1 MSDQNAK
8 DLLIKKQL
16 IDDILDSEDGVV
28 KRASAATSKATR
40 TQIREEGF
48 QRAIMSFDMITN
60 EELDYF
66 GDSELPG
73 VWFEL
78 EPDSPPARIIPYND
92 TPNTFAY
99 RAEKYVV
106 LISVITTEEAT
117 KNVNHLRTYKTDI
130 RQIVNDNMLRDIHTA
145 EDTAFLAEVDR
156 LVGSPVAYGTVEA
169 AIVAG
174 GTGAQNV
181 TMGTAT
187 FSRANLKRAVS
198 YLIERQLPV
207 GVFLVNQRTAN
218 EFLGWDR
225 NEMGGD
231 LSQEVARKGLKALET
246 FEMFGIPFISTIKNN
261 LVANGVMYQFAPREF
276 LGNALMLEDITV
288 TIKKEYD
295 IIRMRAQ
302 EQVGLTIGNP
312 LGLQKL
318 NYTMSSVTGA

>member
-1 MSDQNAK
+1 MSDQSAQ
-8 DLLIKKQL
+8 DLLVKKQL
-16 IDDILDSEDGVV
+16 IDDILDSDDGVV
-28 KRASAATSKATR
+28 KKASAATSKATR

-48 QRAIMSFDMITN
+48 QRAILSFDMISN
-60 EELDYF
+60 EDLDYF

-78 EPDSPPARIIPYND
+78 EPDSPPARMIPYND

-117 KNVNHLRTYKTDI
+117 KNVNQLRTYKTDI

-145 EDTAFLAEVDR
+145 EDTGFISETDR
-156 LVGSPVAYGTVEA
+156 IVGSSSTAYGTVESA
-169 AIVAG
+169 AP
-174 GTGAQNV
+174 GTYQNV
-181 TMGTAT
+181 NMGAAT
-187 FSRANLKRAVS
+187 FNRKGLARAAS

-207 GVFLVNQRTAN
+207 GVILVNQRTAN
-218 EFLGWDR
+218 ELMRLGRD
-225 NEMGGD
+225 EVGGD
-231 LSQEVARKGLKALET
+231 LAQDVFRRGLKALDK
-246 FEMFGIPFISTIKNN
+246 FEMFGLPFVSTIKND
-261 LVANGVMYQFAPREF
+261 LIANGVMYQFAPKDF

-302 EQVGLTIGNP
+302 EQVGLTFGNP

-318 NYTMSSVTGA
+318 NYTMTVPTA

>member
-1 MSDQNAK
+1 MSDQAK

-16 IDDILDSEDGVV
+16 IDDILDSDDGVV
-28 KRASAATSKATR
+28 KKASAATSKATR

-48 QRAIMSFDMITN
+48 QRAIMSFDLITN
-60 EELDYF
+60 DDLDYF
-66 GDSELPG
+66 ADSELPG

-106 LISVITTEEAT
+106 LISVISTEEAT
-117 KNVNHLRTYKTDI
+117 KNIQHLRTYKTDI

-145 EDTAFLAEVDR
+145 EDTAFITEVDR
-156 LVGSPVAYGTVEA
+156 IVGSSATAYATVEA
-169 AIVAG
+169 AAP
-174 GTGAQNV
+174 GTYQNV
-181 TMGTAT
+181 NMGAAT
-187 FSRANLKRAVS
+187 FNRQGMKRAVS
-198 YLIERQLPV
+198 YLIERRMPI

-218 EFLGWDR
+218 EFLGWQRD
-225 NEMGGD
+225 EMGGD
-231 LSQEVARKGLKALET
+231 LSQDIARKGLKALEK
-246 FEMFGIPFISTIKNN
+246 FEMFGVPFISTIKND
-261 LVANGVMYQFAPREF
+261 LIANGVMYQFAPREF

-302 EQVGLTIGNP
+302 EQVGLTIGNT

-318 NYTMSSVTGA
+318 NYTMTSPIPA

>member
-1 MSDQNAK
+1 MNDQAAK
-8 DLLIKKQL
+8 DLLVKKNL
-16 IDDILDSEDGVV
+16 IDDILDSDDGVV
-28 KRASAATSKATR
+28 KKASAATSKATR
-40 TQIREEGF
+40 TQVREEGF
-48 QRAIMSFDMITN
+48 QRAIISFDTITN
-60 EELDYF
+60 DELDYF

-78 EPDSPPARIIPYND
+78 EPDSPPARMIPYND

-106 LISVITTEEAT
+106 LITVVTTEEAT
-117 KNVNHLRTYKTDI
+117 KNINHLRTYKTDI

-145 EDTAFLAEVDR
+145 EDTAFIAEVDR
-156 LVGSPVAYGTVEA
+156 IVGTGAGTAYGTVEA
-169 AIVAG
+169 AAP
-174 GTGAQNV
+174 GAYQNV
-181 TMGTAT
+181 NMGTAT
-187 FSRANLKRAVS
+187 FSRQGMKRAAS

-218 EFLGWDR
+218 EFLGWGR
-225 NEMGGD
+225 EEWGGD
-231 LSQEVARKGLKALET
+231 MAQDVARKGLKALEK
-246 FEMFGIPFISTIKNN
+246 FEMFNIPFISTIKNG
-261 LVANGVMYQFAPREF
+261 LIANGVMYQFAPKEF

-302 EQVGLTIGNP
+302 EQVGLTIGNT

-318 NYTMSSVTGA
+318 NYTMTVPQP

>member
-1 MSDQNAK
+1 MSEQAAK

-16 IDDILDSEDGVV
+16 IDEVLNADDGVV
-28 KRASAATSKATR
+28 KKASIATSKATR

-60 EELDYF
+60 EDLDYF

-92 TPNTFAY
+92 TPNSFAY

-106 LISVITTEEAT
+106 LLSVITTEEAT
-117 KNVNHLRTYKTDI
+117 KNVNHLRTYKTDL

-145 EDTAFLAEVDR
+145 EDTSFIAEVDR
-156 LVGSPVAYGTVEA
+156 IVGAATAYATVESA
-169 AIVAG
+169 SP
-174 GTGAQNV
+174 GAYQHV
-181 TMGTAT
+181 TMTSAT
-187 FSRANLKRAVS
+187 FSRQALKRAVS
-198 YLIERQLPV
+198 YLVERQLPV

-218 EFLGWDR
+218 EFLGWKRD
-225 NEMGGD
+225 EMGGD
-231 LSQEVARKGLKALET
+231 LSQDLARKGLKALEK
-246 FEMFGIPFISTIKNN
+246 FEMFGVPFISTIKNN
-261 LVANGVMYQFAPREF
+261 LIANGAMYQFAPKEF

-302 EQVGLTIGNP
+302 EQVGLTFGNT

-318 NYTMSSVTGA
+318 AYTMQGIT

>member
-1 MSDQNAK
+1 MSDNSAQ
-8 DLLIKKQL
+8 DLLVKKQL

-28 KRASAATSKATR
+28 KKASAATSKATR

-48 QRAIMSFDMITN
+48 QRAILSFDVITN
-60 EELDYF
+60 EDLDYF

-78 EPDSPPARIIPYND
+78 EPDSPPARMIPYND

-106 LISVITTEEAT
+106 LISVVTTEEAT
-117 KNVNHLRTYKTDI
+117 KNVNHLRNYKTDI

-145 EDTAFLAEVDR
+145 EDTGFISEVDR
-156 LVGSPVAYGTVEA
+156 IVGSAATAYNTVEA
-169 AIVAG
+169 ADP
-174 GTGAQNV
+174 GAYQHVN
-181 TMGTAT
+181 MGAAT
-187 FSRANLKRAVS
+187 FSRQGMKRAVS

-218 EFLGWDR
+218 EFLGWGRD
-225 NEMGGD
+225 EMGGD
-231 LSQEVARKGLKALET
+231 LAQEVARRGLKALET
-246 FEMFGIPFISTIKNN
+246 FEMFGIPFVSTIKNN
-261 LVANGVMYQFAPREF
+261 LIANGVMYQFAPKDF

-302 EQVGLTIGNP
+302 EQVGLTFGNT

-318 NYTMSSVTGA
+318 NYTMTSPIPA

>member
-1 MSDQNAK
+1 MSDTAAK

-16 IDDILDSEDGVV
+16 IDDILGSEDGVV
-28 KRASAATSKATR
+28 KKASTATSKATR

-48 QRAIMSFDMITN
+48 QRAIVSFDMITN
-60 EELDYF
+60 EDLDYF

-73 VWFEL
+73 VWYEL

-106 LISVITTEEAT
+106 LLAVITTEEAT
-117 KNVNHLRTYKTDI
+117 KNVNQLRTYKTDI

-145 EDTAFLAEVDR
+145 EDTSFIAEVDR
-156 LVGSPVAYGTVEA
+156 IVGAAVAYGAATV
-169 AIVAG
+169 
-174 GTGAQNV
+174 TSQHV
-181 TMGTAT
+181 TMTNAT
-187 FSRANLKRAVS
+187 FTRTALKRAVS
-198 YLIERQLPV
+198 YLIERQLPI
-207 GVFLVNQRTAN
+207 GVMLVNQRTAN
-218 EFLGWDR
+218 EFLGWKRD
-225 NEMGGD
+225 EMGGD
-231 LSQEVARKGLKALET
+231 LSQDLARKGLKALET
-246 FEMFGIPFISTIKNN
+246 FEMFGVPFISTIKNG
-261 LVANGVMYQFAPREF
+261 LIANGAMYQFAPREF

-302 EQVGLTIGNP
+302 EQVGLTIGNT

-318 NYTMSSVTGA
+318 AYSMQGIED

>member
-1 MSDQNAK
+1 MSDQSAQ
-8 DLLIKKQL
+8 DLLVKKQL
-16 IDDILDSEDGVV
+16 IDDILDSDDGIV
-28 KRASAATSKATR
+28 KKASAATSKATR

-48 QRAIMSFDMITN
+48 QRAILSFDMITN
-60 EELDYF
+60 EDLDYF

-78 EPDSPPARIIPYND
+78 EPDSPPARMIPYND

-106 LISVITTEEAT
+106 LISVVTTEEAT

-145 EDTAFLAEVDR
+145 EDTGFLSEIDR
-156 LVGSPVAYGTVEA
+156 IVGSAETAYATVEGA
-169 AIVAG
+169 AP
-174 GTGAQNV
+174 GTYQNV
-181 TMGTAT
+181 DMGAAT
-187 FSRANLKRAVS
+187 FNRQGMKRAAS

-218 EFLGWDR
+218 EFLGLER
-225 NEMGGD
+225 NEIGGD
-231 LSQEVARKGLKALET
+231 LAQDLFRKGLKALEV
-246 FEMFGIPFISTIKNN
+246 FEIFGLPFISTIKND
-261 LVANGVMYQFAPREF
+261 LVANGVMYQFAPKDF

-318 NYTMSSVTGA
+318 NFAMTSPIPG

>member
-1 MSDQNAK
+1 MSDTAAK

-16 IDDILDSEDGVV
+16 IDDILGSEDGVV
-28 KRASAATSKATR
+28 KKASTATSKATR

-48 QRAIMSFDMITN
+48 QRAILSFDMITN
-60 EELDYF
+60 EDLDYF

-73 VWFEL
+73 VWYEL

-106 LISVITTEEAT
+106 LLAVITTEEAT
-117 KNVNHLRTYKTDI
+117 KNVNQLRTYKTDI

-145 EDTAFLAEVDR
+145 EDTSFIAEVDR
-156 LVGSPVAYGTVEA
+156 IVGAAVAYGAATV
-169 AIVAG
+169 
-174 GTGAQNV
+174 TSQHV
-181 TMGTAT
+181 TMTNAT
-187 FSRANLKRAVS
+187 FTRTALKRAVS
-198 YLIERQLPV
+198 YLIERQLPI
-207 GVFLVNQRTAN
+207 GVMLINQRTAN
-218 EFLGWDR
+218 EFIGWKR
-225 NEMGGD
+225 EEMGGD
-231 LSQEVARKGLKALET
+231 LSQDLARKGLKALET
-246 FEMFGIPFISTIKNN
+246 FEMFGVPFISTIKNG
-261 LVANGVMYQFAPREF
+261 LIANGAMYQFAPREF

-302 EQVGLTIGNP
+302 EQVGLTIGNT

-318 NYTMSSVTGA
+318 AYSMQGIEDY

>member
-1 MSDQNAK
+1 MSDQAAK

-16 IDDILDSEDGVV
+16 IDEIIDSDDGVV
-28 KRASAATSKATR
+28 KKASAATSKATR
-40 TQIREEGF
+40 TQVREEGF
-48 QRAIMSFDMITN
+48 QRAILSFDMITN
-60 EELDYF
+60 EDLDYF

-78 EPDSPPARIIPYND
+78 EPDSPPARLIPYND

-106 LISVITTEEAT
+106 LITVITTEEAT
-117 KNVNHLRTYKTDI
+117 KNINQLRTYKTDI

-145 EDTAFLAEVDR
+145 EDTAFIAEVDR
-156 LVGSPVAYGTVEA
+156 IVGSAATAYATVEA
-169 AIVAG
+169 AAP
-174 GTGAQNV
+174 GTYQNV
-181 TMGTAT
+181 DMGAAT
-187 FSRANLKRAVS
+187 FSRQNIKRAVS

-218 EFLGWDR
+218 EFLGWKRD
-225 NEMGGD
+225 EMGGD
-231 LSQEVARKGLKALET
+231 LSQDLARKGLKALET
-246 FEMFGIPFISTIKNN
+246 FEMFGIPFISTIKND
-261 LVANGVMYQFAPREF
+261 LIANGVMYQFAPKEF

-302 EQVGLTIGNP
+302 EQVGLTIGNT

-318 NYTMSSVTGA
+318 NYAMEGLA